1 MEDVIATAVT
11 ALEVKAYT
19 PKELADDKLNIDHI
33 CELTDLPEGVIVGLR
48 SFASEW
54 VKRQAMKCARF

>member
-1 MEDVIATAVT
+1 M

-33 CELTDLPEGVIVGLR
+33 CELTDLPEGVIVGLW